1 MEKLRRCP
9 PGTRLVQSCRKTSPA
24 SKRSP
29 AKQRDLDEIREFLE
43 KPYKLAA
50 PKTTDPALDLVVR
63 AFDLAPVVITEV
75 HRALRV
81 RMKSRTSKSTTG
93 RKQRLET
100 AYAAAMKKVL
110 TPMRLG
116 AGLERVLSVSV
127 SIKRA
132 VYSLLLT
139 LER

>member
-9 PGTRLVQSCRKTSPA
+9 PGTRLVQSCRTTSPP

-29 AKQRDLDEIREFLE
+29 ARQRDLDEIKEFLE
-43 KPYKLAA
+43 KPYEPMA
-50 PKTTDPALDLVVR
+50 PKTSDPNLDAVVR
-63 AFDLAPVVITEV
+63 AFDLAPLVITEV

-81 RMKSRTSKSTTG
+81 RMKSTAG
-93 RKQRLET
+93 RKQRVET
-100 AYAAAMKKVL
+100 AYATAMKKVL
-110 TPMRLG
+110 APMRLG
-116 AGLERVLSVSV
+116 AGLEGLLSRAV